1 MKIIQNNWWKIVAL
15 LLLVYA
21 VFAGML
27 GSIPDLP
34 IVQQT
39 IRNLYFHVGMWFSM
53 MAILG
58 VSLFFSIRYLR
69 SFNLEDDRKARDAV
83 VVGLVLGALGIFT
96 GMIWAKNTW
105 GAYWIQDPKLN
116 GAAVSMLTYFAYMV
130 LRSSLSVPDSR
141 ARLAAVYNVMAFVI
155 LLVFIMVIPRLAEAS
170 IHPGIDG
177 NPALASG
184 DLDNRMRWVFFPAML
199 GWILMAVWIWK
210 VFTSITAL
218 EEKISNY
225 LEDKE

>member
-1 MKIIQNNWWKIVAL
+1 MRIIQRNWWKIL
-15 LLLVYA
+15 CLMLLVYA
-21 VFAGML
+21 VFAGLL

-58 VSLFFSIRYLR
+58 VSVYYSIRYLR
-69 SFNLEDDRKARDAV
+69 SFKLDDDRKAKDAV
-83 VVGLVLGALGIFT
+83 VVGLVLGSLGIFT

-116 GAAVSMLTYFAYMV
+116 GAAVSMLAYIAYMV
-130 LRSSLSVPDSR
+130 LRSSLNAPDSK
-141 ARLAAVYNVMAFVI
+141 ARLAAVYNILAFVI
-155 LLVFIMVIPRLAEAS
+155 LLVFIMVIPRMAESS

-210 VFTSITAL
+210 VLVSITAL

-225 LEDKE
+225 LEDTE